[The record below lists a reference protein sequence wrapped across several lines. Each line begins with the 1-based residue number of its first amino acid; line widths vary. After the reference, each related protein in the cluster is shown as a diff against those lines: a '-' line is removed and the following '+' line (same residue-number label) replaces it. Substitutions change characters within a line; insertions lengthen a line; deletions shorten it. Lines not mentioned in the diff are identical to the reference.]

1 MQVRAGLDDLQIVAD
16 APALFRPS
24 EIGGGAVEGAGF
36 QALAELVER
45 ERPSLVVVDP
55 VSAAAGAVGLNDAVG
70 ARSIMMAFASL
81 SAATRVGF
89 LIIAHDTKSARTEAR
104 AGLSPG
110 AGAVSGSGQWHDAAR
125 AVLYMHRVDGGREIE
140 CLKANHGR
148 DGWAVPLSEVM
159 DKGEVFRGFRAAGD
173 PWWDYESIRRGR
185 RAEAA
190 TQVETDKKAA
200 KEAANKRRGA
210 DTSAGT
216 PADGDWRKGV
226 A

>member
-16 APALFRPS
+16 APELFQPS
-24 EIGGGAVEGAGF
+24 ESGGGAVEGAGF
-36 QALAELVER
+36 VALAELVER

-70 ARSIMMAFASL
+70 ARAIMRAFASL
-81 SAATRVGF
+81 SAATGAGF

-148 DGWAVPLSEVM
+148 DGWVV
-159 DKGEVFRGFRAAGD
+159 
-173 PWWDYESIRRGR
+173 
-185 RAEAA
+185 AA
-190 TQVETDKKAA
+190 T
-200 KEAANKRRGA
+200 
-210 DTSAGT
+210 
-216 PADGDWRKGV
+216 
-226 A
+226 